1 MARPTKLT
9 PETHA
14 KIVQAIRD
22 GNYLADA
29 ARAAGIS
36 RDSVHA
42 WKRRGNAERT
52 RLDADPNATPLES
65 EAAYL
70 AFSDAEQA
78 AEAEATV
85 EIVQAWRS
93 AAMTDWR
100 AAMEWLARRHPD
112 RWGKSQTVRVDTAD
126 PEEQPF
132 TLRRFAELMGVNQ
145 DDDEPAR
152 NAAA

>member
-1 MARPTKLT
+1 MSRPTKLN
-9 PETHA
+9 PQTHA

-36 RDSVHA
+36 RDTVHA
-42 WKRRGNAERT
+42 WKRRGKAERT

-100 AAMEWLARRHPD
+100 AAMEWLARRHPEE
-112 RWGKSQTVRVDTAD
+112 WGKSQTVRIGHAD
-126 PEEQPF
+126 SENQPV
-132 TLRRFAELMGVNQ
+132 TLRGLADLMRTPHE
-145 DDDEPAR
+145 DEPEQG
-152 NAAA
+152 AAA

>member
-36 RDSVHA
+36 RDTVHA
-42 WKRRGNAERT
+42 WKRRGKAERT

-100 AAMEWLARRHPD
+100 AAMEWLARRHPEE
-112 RWGKSQTVRVDTAD
+112 WGKSQTVRIGHAD
-126 PEEQPF
+126 SENQPV
-132 TLRRFAELMGVNQ
+132 TLRGLADLMQ
-145 DDDEPAR
+145 SHQDDEPTQ

>member
-1 MARPTKLT
+1 MARPTKLN

-36 RDSVHA
+36 RDTVHA
-42 WKRRGNAERT
+42 WKRRGKAERT
-52 RLDADPNATPLES
+52 RLDADPTATPLES

-100 AAMEWLARRHPD
+100 AAMEWLARRHPEE
-112 RWGKSQTVRVDTAD
+112 WGKSQAVRKGHA
-126 PEEQPF
+126 ESENQPG
-132 TLRRFAELMGVNQ
+132 TLRGLADLMQ
-145 DDDEPAR
+145 SHQDDEPPQ

>member
-29 ARAAGIS
+29 ARAASVS
-36 RDSVHA
+36 RDTVHE
-42 WKRRGNAERT
+42 WKRRGAAERA
-52 RLDADPNATPLES
+52 RLDADQTATPLES

-100 AAMEWLARRHPD
+100 AGMEWLARRHPD
-112 RWGKSQTVRVDTAD
+112 KWGKSQTVRVGSAG
-126 PEEQPF
+126 PESQPV
-132 TLRRFAELMGVNQ
+132 TLRGLAQMMGV
-145 DDDEPAR
+145 DDAPEK
-152 NAAA
+152 AA